1 MKGRFQSNR
10 LLLRKNQKTKQR
22 FHLLIMG
29 RLEKKEDSLQTLLI
43 QILRKIGIEEE

>member
-10 LLLRKNQKTKQR
+10 LLLRKNQKTTQR

-29 RLEKKEDSLQTLLI
+29 RLEKREDIRQTLLI
-43 QILRKIGIEEE
+43 QILHKIGIVEE